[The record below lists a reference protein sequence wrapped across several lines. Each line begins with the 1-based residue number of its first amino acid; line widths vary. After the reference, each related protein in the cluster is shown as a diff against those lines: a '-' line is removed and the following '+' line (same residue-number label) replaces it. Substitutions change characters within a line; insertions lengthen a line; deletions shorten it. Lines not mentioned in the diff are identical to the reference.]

1 MLAKEAKK
9 EGRFSVEVEVSN
21 YEDVAAFRRKKLKP
35 DQVRRVTIKG
45 VVDTGAARFVLPKA
59 VVDQLGLPEGDKI
72 KVRYADGRTTKRAMA
87 EGAYVTLLGRSGTFT
102 AVVEPK
108 RKDALIGAIVL
119 EDLDLLV
126 DCVNMR
132 VVPRDPK
139 IAIYE
144 IE

>member
-1 MLAKEAKK
+1 MLSKEAKK
-9 EGRFSVEVEVSN
+9 VGRFSADCEVAN
-21 YEDVAAFRRKKLKP
+21 YEDVAALRRKKIRP
-35 DQVRRVTIKG
+35 EQVRRVIIQG
-45 VVDTGAARFVLPKA
+45 VVDTGAARFVLPRA
-59 VVDQLGLPEGDKI
+59 VVEQLGLLEGDKI
-72 KVRYADGRTTKRAMA
+72 KMRYADGRTAKRAMA
-87 EGAYVTLLGRSGTFT
+87 EGAYVTLLGRSSTFT

-126 DCVNMR
+126 DCIHMR